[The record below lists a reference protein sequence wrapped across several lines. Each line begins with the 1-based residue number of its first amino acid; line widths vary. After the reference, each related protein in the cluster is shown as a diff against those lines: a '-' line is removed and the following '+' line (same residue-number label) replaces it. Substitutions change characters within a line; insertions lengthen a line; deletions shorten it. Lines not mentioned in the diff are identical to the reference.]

1 MFKFNKK
8 MEQNTYCIRNDQTQ
22 LRSPSPKKIKQNI
35 NIYNN
40 TNNKTTSSKIN
51 ISSSISS
58 IKKKNNPSKNYTL
71 DSDNNNNK
79 LFFECQDEENKYYR
93 IIATNVRI
101 QNKILEEYQKW
112 INILLSVINNKKI
125 NKNYNDIG
133 TPIQQG
139 LEYIEKL
146 KNENLEIKT
155 LIINKKIEN
164 EKMEKI
170 LDKKQKTQNM
180 VIKEY
185 NEKDKSNG
193 LNIKKE
199 KEQLTLN
206 VQMLANE
213 LDELNENNK
222 QLYDK
227 IQKDENLKKI
237 YDLILTKNKLKEENK
252 LLKKIMVLKNRK
264 NFMDLQE
271 SLSFNN
277 KMELIDM
284 VKNKNDNNGNNIEYG
299 SIGGFSGYG
308 EYKLEKEENINTND
322 SIFFCGL

>member
-1 MFKFNKK
+1 
-8 MEQNTYCIRNDQTQ
+8 
-22 LRSPSPKKIKQNI
+22 
-35 NIYNN
+35 
-40 TNNKTTSSKIN
+40 
-51 ISSSISS
+51 
-58 IKKKNNPSKNYTL
+58 
-71 DSDNNNNK
+71 
-79 LFFECQDEENKYYR
+79 
-93 IIATNVRI
+93 
-101 QNKILEEYQKW
+101 
-112 INILLSVINNKKI
+112 
-125 NKNYNDIG
+125 
-133 TPIQQG
+133 
-139 LEYIEKL
+139 
-146 KNENLEIKT
+146 
-155 LIINKKIEN
+155 
-164 EKMEKI
+164 MEKI

-252 LLKKIMVLKNRK
+252 LLKKIMVLNNRK

-277 KMELIDM
+277 KMELID
-284 VKNKNDNNGNNIEYG
+284 KNDKNGNNIEYG
-299 SIGGFSGYG
+299 SIGRFSGYG

-322 SIFFCGL
+322 CICFCGL